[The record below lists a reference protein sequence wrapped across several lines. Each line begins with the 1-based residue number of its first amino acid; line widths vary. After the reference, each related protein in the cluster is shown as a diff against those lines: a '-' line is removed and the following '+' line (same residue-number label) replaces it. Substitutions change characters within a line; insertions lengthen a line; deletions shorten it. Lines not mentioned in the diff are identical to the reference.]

1 VIYVDNSKPWEEH
14 MIATT
19 LVIIAVALAIAI
31 ASALI
36 YASTAPDTFVVSRS
50 AQIAAPAEKIFPLIN
65 DLHAQSQWSPF
76 EKDPNMKR
84 VHSGA
89 PAGKGAVY
97 EWDGNRQVGAGRIAI
112 TDSLPPSR
120 VSLAL
125 DMSRPFEAHNK
136 VDFVLEQNGGAA
148 NVTTTKVTSTK
159 VTWAMQGRQPFIGK
173 LMSLFINCDK
183 MVGAEF
189 ENGLAKL
196 KALVEDEA
204 AQVAAE

>member
-1 VIYVDNSKPWEEH
+1 MV
-14 MIATT
+14 TT
-19 LVIIAVALAIAI
+19 LLIIIAVLLAIAI
-31 ASALI
+31 AAALI
-36 YASTAPDTFVVSRS
+36 YAATAPDTFSISRS
-50 AQIAAPAEKIFPLIN
+50 ALIAAPAEQIFPLIN

-97 EWDGNRQVGAGRIAI
+97 EWDGNRQVGAGRIVI
-112 TDSLPPSR
+112 TDSRPASR

-136 VDFVLEQNGGAA
+136 VDFVLEQDGDGAKGRSPGA
-148 NVTTTKVTSTK
+148 NFTR
-159 VTWAMQGRQPFIGK
+159 VTWAMQGRQPFMAK

-189 ENGLAKL
+189 ERGLAKL
-196 KALVEDEA
+196 KAIAEGQTTRVAVE
-204 AQVAAE
+204 

>member
-1 VIYVDNSKPWEEH
+1 MRKPKNLGRQNSKPWEEQ
-14 MIATT
+14 MITTT

-36 YASTAPDTFVVSRS
+36 YASTAPDTFVVSRT
-50 AQIAAPAEKIFPLIN
+50 ALIAAPAEKIFPLIN
-65 DLHAQSQWSPF
+65 DLHAQSRWSPF

-136 VDFVLEQNGGAA
+136 VDFVLEQNGAAA
-148 NVTTTKVTSTK
+148 NVPTTK

-204 AQVAAE
+204 TRVAAE

>member
-1 VIYVDNSKPWEEH
+1 
-14 MIATT
+14 MITTT

-36 YASTAPDTFVVSRS
+36 YASTAPDSFVVSRS
-50 AQIAAPAEKIFPLIN
+50 TLIAAPAEKIFPLIN
-65 DLHAQSQWSPF
+65 DLHAQSRWSPF

-136 VDFVLEQNGGAA
+136 VDFVLEQKDAA
-148 NVTTTKVTSTK
+148 TN

-196 KALVEDEA
+196 KALAEDDA
-204 AQVAAE
+204 TRVAAE